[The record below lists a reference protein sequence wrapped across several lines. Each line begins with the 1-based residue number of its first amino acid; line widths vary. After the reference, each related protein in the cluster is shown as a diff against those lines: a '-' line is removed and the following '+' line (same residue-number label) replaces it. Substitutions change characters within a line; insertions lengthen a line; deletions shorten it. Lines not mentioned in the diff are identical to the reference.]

1 MKDANLNQETSPY
14 TKEISANEH
23 PFSGSAAEIPM
34 GPPPNYD
41 HWNTFRIVLSHTL
54 DECFYL
60 ETKLDDT
67 IHVIYQVLRGGDS
80 LIRVTVTNSLGR
92 LAYTQANTAFGVLAI
107 HKDRILEAS
116 INTANEKKANETAII
131 EEFSTNTMQSL
142 LTISKGLYR
151 LTAYQTIER
160 VQHAHDLYAVEANA
174 SYVQKWAL
182 CQIIAMIVCSIIQVF
197 SIRRLFKSTI
207 SSKTSLSRKSN
218 ENFNPRTSP
227 YFILAN

>member
-1 MKDANLNQETSPY
+1 MLTCDHILRN
-14 TKEISANEH
+14 
-23 PFSGSAAEIPM
+23 
-34 GPPPNYD
+34 

-92 LAYTQANTAFGVLAI
+92 LAYTQANTAFGWYDEENSKVAGVLAI